1 MKDTDIERI
10 ALEAAENAVNWKAGT
25 RYFKDHY
32 FGMSDEARQIMA
44 KVYLMRHK
52 NYADPAWVDIYKDW
66 ILETDGKFKDGG
78 INKMIAISKFFYEK
92 IKLGKGDTIKKT
104 ADRRVEEFTHG
115 IYR

>member
-10 ALEAAENAVNWKAGT
+10 ALEAAENAVNWKAGS

-32 FGMSDEARQIMA
+32 YGMSDEARTLMA

-52 NYADPAWVDIYKDW
+52 SYADPAWIDVYKDW
-66 ILETDGKFKDGG
+66 IKATDGRFKDGG
-78 INKMIAISKFFYEK
+78 INKMIALSKFFYEK

-104 ADRRVEEFTHG
+104 ADRRVKEFTHG